1 MDGKK
6 APSVV
11 RTRAEMKKVSRDC
24 AAAGKRLGFVPTMGA
39 LHPGHLSLVDE
50 AVARADVA
58 VVSVFV
64 NPSQFGP
71 GEDFDRYGRDF
82 EGDLEKLAGSGV
94 DYLFHP
100 AAEEIYPD
108 GFQTAVSVGELGDR
122 LCGPARPG
130 HFDGVATV
138 VLKLFNVVRPDFAV
152 FGEKDYQQLVI
163 VRRMARDFDVDV
175 EIVAMPI
182 RREPDGLAMSSRN
195 VYLSAEQRT
204 RAAAINRALR
214 EVGKMFEGG
223 CRDCPTLLRAAE
235 RVLREAQ
242 INDID
247 YLEIADPVTL
257 EFRTAAE
264 RGDLVAVAARIGETR
279 LIDNVLL

>member
-163 VRRMARDFDVDV
+163 VRRMVRDFDVDV

-223 CRDCPTLLRAAE
+223 CRDRPTLLRAAG

-257 EFRTAAE
+257 ESRTAAE

>member
-1 MDGKK
+1 MESREV
-6 APSVV
+6 PSVI
-11 RTRAEMKKVSRDC
+11 RTSREMKKVSGGC
-24 AAAGKRLGFVPTMGA
+24 AAARAKLGFVPTMGA
-39 LHPGHLSLVDE
+39 LHAGHLSLVEE
-50 AVARADVA
+50 AVARADVT

-71 GEDFDRYGRDF
+71 GEDFDRYERDF
-82 EGDLEKLAGSGV
+82 EGDLEKLAACGV

-138 VLKLFNVVRPDFAV
+138 VLKLFNMVRPDFAV
-152 FGEKDYQQLVI
+152 FGRKDYQQLAI
-163 VRRMARDFDVDV
+163 VRRMVRDFDMDV
-175 EIVAMPI
+175 EIVGMPT
-182 RREPDGLAMSSRN
+182 RRESDGLAMSSRN
-195 VYLSAEQRT
+195 AYLGAEQRT

-214 EVGKMFEGG
+214 EVAGRFEKG
-223 CRDCPTLLRAAE
+223 CVDCPTLLSAAREVLRAAK
-235 RVLREAQ
+235 

-247 YLEIADPVTL
+247 YLEIADPETL
-257 EFRTAAE
+257 EYRSAAA
-264 RGDLVAVAARIGETR
+264 RGDLVAVAARIGTTR
-279 LIDNVLL
+279 LIYNILL

>member
-1 MDGKK
+1 MDRRK

-11 RTRAEMKKVSRDC
+11 RTCAEMKKVSRNC
-24 AAAGKRLGFVPTMGA
+24 AASRGKLGFVPTMGA
-39 LHPGHLSLVDE
+39 LHPGHMSLVDE
-50 AVARADVA
+50 AVARADVT

-82 EGDLEKLAGSGV
+82 EGDLEKLARSGV

-100 AAEEIYPD
+100 SAEEIYPD

-163 VRRMARDFDVDV
+163 VRRMVRDFDMDV

-195 VYLSAEQRT
+195 AYLSAEQRT

-214 EVGKMFEGG
+214 EVGRMFEDG
-223 CRDCPTLLRAAE
+223 CGDCRILLSAAEQVLRA
-235 RVLREAQ
+235 AQ

-247 YLEIADPVTL
+247 YLEIADPETL
-257 EFRTAAE
+257 ESRTAAR
-264 RGDLVAVAARIGETR
+264 RGDLVAAAARIGETR

>member
-1 MDGKK
+1 MDRRK

-11 RTRAEMKKVSRDC
+11 RTCAEMKKVSRNC
-24 AAAGKRLGFVPTMGA
+24 AASRGKLGFVPTMGA
-39 LHPGHLSLVDE
+39 LHPGHMSLVDE
-50 AVARADVA
+50 AVARADIT

-82 EGDLEKLAGSGV
+82 EGDLEKLARSGV

-100 AAEEIYPD
+100 SAEEVYPD

-163 VRRMARDFDVDV
+163 VRRMVRDFDMDV

-195 VYLSAEQRT
+195 AYLSAEQRT
-204 RAAAINRALR
+204 RASAINRALR
-214 EVGKMFEGG
+214 EVGRMFEDG
-223 CRDCPTLLRAAE
+223 CGDCRTLLSAAE
-235 RVLREAQ
+235 RVLRAAQ

-247 YLEIADPVTL
+247 YLEIADPETL
-257 EFRTAAE
+257 ESRTAAR
-264 RGDLVAVAARIGETR
+264 RGDLVAAAARIGETR

>member
-138 VLKLFNVVRPDFAV
+138 VLKLFNMVRPDFAV

-223 CRDCPTLLRAAE
+223 CRDCPTLLRAAG

-257 EFRTAAE
+257 ESRTAAE

>member
-1 MDGKK
+1 MGGRK

-11 RTRAEMKKVSRDC
+11 RTSEEMKKISRGRG
-24 AAAGKRLGFVPTMGA
+24 AARGKLGFVPTMGA

-50 AVARADVA
+50 AVARADVT

-82 EGDLEKLAGSGV
+82 EGDLEKLARSGV

-100 AAEEIYPD
+100 SVEEIYPD
-108 GFQTAVSVGELGDR
+108 GFQTTVSVGEIGDR

-138 VLKLFNVVRPDFAV
+138 VLKLFNMVRPDFAV
-152 FGEKDYQQLVI
+152 FGKKDYQQLTI
-163 VRRMARDFDVDV
+163 VRGMVRDFDMDV

-182 RREPDGLAMSSRN
+182 KREPDGLAMSSRN
-195 VYLSAEQRT
+195 AYLSAGQRT
-204 RAAAINRALR
+204 TASAINRALR

-223 CRDCPTLLRAAE
+223 CSDCRTLLSEGE

-247 YLEIADPVTL
+247 YLEITDPETL
-257 EFRTAAE
+257 ESRTAAK

-279 LIDNVLL
+279 LIDNVML

>member
-1 MDGKK
+1 MGGRK

-11 RTRAEMKKVSRDC
+11 RTSAEMKKISRGRG
-24 AAAGKRLGFVPTMGA
+24 AARGKLGFVPTMGA

-50 AVARADVA
+50 AVARADVT

-82 EGDLEKLAGSGV
+82 EGDLEKLARSGV

-100 AAEEIYPD
+100 SVEEIYPD
-108 GFQTAVSVGELGDR
+108 GFQTTVSVGEIGDR

-138 VLKLFNVVRPDFAV
+138 VLKLFNMVRPDFAV
-152 FGEKDYQQLVI
+152 FGKKDYQQLTI
-163 VRRMARDFDVDV
+163 VRGMVRDFDMDV

-182 RREPDGLAMSSRN
+182 KREPDGLAMSSRN
-195 VYLSAEQRT
+195 AYLSAGQRT
-204 RAAAINRALR
+204 TASAINRALR

-223 CRDCPTLLRAAE
+223 CSDCRILLSEGE

-247 YLEIADPVTL
+247 YLEITDPETL
-257 EFRTAAE
+257 ESRTAAK

-279 LIDNVLL
+279 LIDNVML

>member
-1 MDGKK
+1 MDRRK

-11 RTRAEMKKVSRDC
+11 RTCAEMKKVSRDC
-24 AAAGKRLGFVPTMGA
+24 AASRGKLGFVPTMGA
-39 LHPGHLSLVDE
+39 LHPGHMSLVDE
-50 AVARADVA
+50 AVARADVT

-82 EGDLEKLAGSGV
+82 EGDLEKLARSGV

-100 AAEEIYPD
+100 SAEEIYPD

-138 VLKLFNVVRPDFAV
+138 VLKLFNVVCPDFAV

-163 VRRMARDFDVDV
+163 VRRMVRDFDMDV

-195 VYLSAEQRT
+195 AYLSAEQRT
-204 RAAAINRALR
+204 RASAINRALR
-214 EVGKMFEGG
+214 EVGRMFEDG
-223 CRDCPTLLRAAE
+223 CGDCRILLSAAE
-235 RVLREAQ
+235 RVLRAAQ

-247 YLEIADPVTL
+247 YLEIADPETL
-257 EFRTAAE
+257 ESRTAAR
-264 RGDLVAVAARIGETR
+264 RGDLVAAAARIGETR

>member
-1 MDGKK
+1 MDSRK

-11 RTRAEMKKVSRDC
+11 RTCAEMKKVSRDC
-24 AAAGKRLGFVPTMGA
+24 AAARGKLGFVPTMGA
-39 LHPGHLSLVDE
+39 LHPGHMSLVDE
-50 AVARADVA
+50 AVARADVT

-71 GEDFDRYGRDF
+71 GEDFDRYERDF
-82 EGDLEKLAGSGV
+82 EGDLEKLARSGV
-94 DYLFHP
+94 DCLFHP

-152 FGEKDYQQLVI
+152 FGEKDYQQLAI
-163 VRRMARDFDVDV
+163 VRRMVRDFDMDV

-195 VYLSAEQRT
+195 AYLSAEQRT
-204 RAAAINRALR
+204 RAAAVNGALR
-214 EVGKMFEGG
+214 EVGRMFEGG
-223 CRDCPTLLRAAE
+223 CRDRRTLLSAAE
-235 RVLREAQ
+235 RVLRAAR

-247 YLEIADPVTL
+247 YLEIADPETL
-257 EFRTAAE
+257 ESRTAAG
-264 RGDLVAVAARIGETR
+264 RGDLVAVAARIGGTR

>member
-1 MDGKK
+1 MDGRK

-50 AVARADVA
+50 AVARADA
-58 VVSVFV
+58 TVVSVFV

-82 EGDLEKLAGSGV
+82 EGDLEKLARSGV
-94 DYLFHP
+94 DHLFHP
-100 AAEEIYPD
+100 AVEEIYPD

-152 FGEKDYQQLVI
+152 FGEKDYQQLTI
-163 VRRMARDFDVDV
+163 VRRMVRDFDMDV

-182 RREPDGLAMSSRN
+182 GREPDGLAMSSRN
-195 VYLSAEQRT
+195 AYLSAEQRT
-204 RAAAINRALR
+204 RAAAINGALR
-214 EVGKMFEGG
+214 EVGKMFENG
-223 CRDCPTLLRAAE
+223 CSDRRTLLRAAE

-247 YLEIADPVTL
+247 YLEIADPETL
-257 EFRTAAE
+257 ESRAAAE